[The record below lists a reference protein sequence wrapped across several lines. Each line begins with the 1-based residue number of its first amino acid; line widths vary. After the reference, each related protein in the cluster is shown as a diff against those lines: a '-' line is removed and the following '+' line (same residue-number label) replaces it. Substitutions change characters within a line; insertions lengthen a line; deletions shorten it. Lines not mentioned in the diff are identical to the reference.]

1 MPVRIESL
9 HVYPVKS
16 CKGLS
21 LQSALLTETG
31 LANDRRW
38 MIVNGAD
45 KFMTQRELPRLALID
60 VVITANGARMSA
72 PGMPTI
78 EIAAHDGSPQ
88 RTVTVWRDTLLAFDE
103 GEPAAEWLSSFLA
116 AQVRL
121 IRFNPDAR
129 RVSNPEW
136 TGDAEAL
143 NMFSDG
149 YPILLLSEASLA
161 DLNQRLPGDVGPLP
175 MNRFRPNIV
184 VSGIDAYDE
193 DRIHELRGD
202 GVRLRIVKPCTR
214 CSITT
219 TDQFTGEV
227 MGDEPIATLK
237 KYRWNAELRGVCF
250 GQNVIIVN
258 GVGAQLAVGQSLNIV
273 WK

>member
-1 MPVRIESL
+1 MAVRIESL
-9 HVYPVKS
+9 HVYPIKS
-16 CKGLS
+16 CKGQS
-21 LQSALLTETG
+21 LQSAVLTETG

-38 MIVNGAD
+38 MLVNGAD
-45 KFMTQRELPRLALID
+45 KFLTQRELPRLALID
-60 VVITANGARMSA
+60 VALTTDGARLSA

-78 EIAAHDGSPQ
+78 EIAAHDDSPQ
-88 RTVTVWRDTLLAFDE
+88 RTVTVWRDTLQAFDE
-103 GEPAAEWLSSFLA
+103 GERAAEWLSSFLA

-121 IRFNPDAR
+121 IRFNPAAR

-184 VSGIDAYDE
+184 ASGIDAYDE

-202 GVRLRIVKPCTR
+202 GVRLRIVKPCAR
-214 CSITT
+214 CKITT

-237 KYRWNAELRGVCF
+237 KYRWNAELRGICF
-250 GQNVIIVN
+250 GQNVIVID
-258 GVGAQLAVGQSLNIV
+258 GVGAQLAVGQSLDIV